1 MSYSNRATIL
11 ILDKSGSM
19 FEPASND
26 TECIGFT
33 RMNFACQ
40 GANLCVN
47 ACPESMFMGIITFD
61 SDATILCPLLEMN
74 KDNKNIILNKISNI
88 SPYGGTNIMTAMKL
102 LKQIILEAN
111 SKNIN
116 IINVINFTDGEDSC
130 LKENNIESYFE
141 QLKINGEF
149 KFKMDTVGFGPNA
162 CTKLLIKAANLCSGS
177 YALCFDASMVGTIF
191 GRAIARTYIDE
202 NAYGIPESDDEQS
215 SEYYELKNKYHE
227 FRNKLINILLTENKS
242 AIDTLKQEFLMFYET
257 KPINDPSMNPNW
269 YELIIDLESDL
280 NEQISLAFSTPEYWR
295 KWGQAYWQTVGIALD
310 KQYSANFKDKC
321 LQCFGNEIANQEYER
336 ICDIYDSMPMIKP
349 SGSIEKRTTVIP
361 QYASVFNNPSGGC
374 FHPNSKIILENGE
387 IITLIQLEQILENG
401 NNIKILKNNN
411 NEYVKI
417 DKLIKIP
424 TNGETQFCQIN
435 KVILTPTHPIWYNE
449 AWIHPKSITPII
461 TLNVEYV
468 YNIILQKNQDGIRET
483 SLLVDNEI
491 CLALCH
497 NIQDDEIATDTFWGS
512 EKFVD
517 ELKRL
522 YSEYDNTNI
531 IEIKHQ
537 FIRNSET
544 GYVDR
549 IE

>member
-1 MSYSNRATIL
+1 MSYLNRGTLL
-11 ILDKSGSM
+11 ILDNSGSM
-19 FEPASND
+19 SEPASND
-26 TECIGFT
+26 IECIGFT

-47 ACPESMFMGIITFD
+47 ACPESMFMAIITFN
-61 SDATILCPLLEMN
+61 SNANILCPLLEMN
-74 KDNKNIILNKISNI
+74 KDNKKIMLNKISNI
-88 SPYGGTNIMTAMKL
+88 SPNGGTNIMSAMKL

-116 IINVINFTDGEDSC
+116 IINVINFTDGEDC
-130 LKENNIESYFE
+130 NLREDNIELYFE

-162 CTKLLIKAANLCSGS
+162 CTKLLIKAANLCSGT

-191 GRAIARTYIDE
+191 GRAIARTYIDD
-202 NAYGIPESDDEQS
+202 NAYGIPELDIEHS
-215 SEYYELKNKYHE
+215 SEYYELKTKYHE
-227 FRNKLINILLTENKS
+227 FRTRLIDILLTENKS
-242 AIDTLKQEFLMFYET
+242 EIDILKQEFLMFYET
-257 KPINDPSMNPNW
+257 TPINDPLMNPNW
-269 YELIIDLESDL
+269 YELIIDLENDV

-295 KWGQAYWQTVGIALD
+295 KWGQAYWQTIAIALD

-321 LQCFGNEIANQEYER
+321 LQYFGNEIANQEYER

-349 SGSIEKRTTVIP
+349 SGSIAKRTTSIP
-361 QYASVFNNPSGGC
+361 QYASVFNNASGGC
-374 FHPNSKIILENGE
+374 FHPNSKIILETGE
-387 IITLIQLEQILENG
+387 IITLIQLEQILRNE
-401 NNIKILKNNN
+401 NNIRILKNN

-417 DKLIKIP
+417 DKLIKI
-424 TNGETQFCQIN
+424 NMNKETEFCQIN

-449 AWIHPKSITPII
+449 QWIHPKSIAPII
-461 TLNVEYV
+461 TLNVECV
-468 YNIILQKNQDGIRET
+468 YNIILQKNQDEIRET
-483 SLLVDNEI
+483 SLLVNNEI
-491 CLALCH
+491 CIALCH
-497 NIQDDEIATDTFWGS
+497 NIQNDEIATDTFWGS

-522 YSEYDNTNI
+522 YSEYNNTSI